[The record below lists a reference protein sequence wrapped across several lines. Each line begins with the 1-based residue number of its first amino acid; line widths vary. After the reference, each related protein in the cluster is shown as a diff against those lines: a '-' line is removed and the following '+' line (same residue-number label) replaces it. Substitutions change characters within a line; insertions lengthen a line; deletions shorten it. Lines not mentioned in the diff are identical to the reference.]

1 MRLGITRFLSEK
13 WKRQKSSMAIRWYIS
28 VADTERLSFENG
40 NWKREIGKAACD
52 RVGLKIETP
61 LLLKLETS
69 LLSDALQA
77 GRAWCRRRR
86 PSGRSF
92 RRGVPRVRGRICGA
106 CRLPIFLRDD
116 LSGF

>member
-13 WKRQKSSMAIRWYIS
+13 WKRQKSSMAIRWCIF
-28 VADTERLSFENG
+28 VADTEGLSFENG
-40 NWKREIGKAACD
+40 NWKREIGKAALD
-52 RVGLKIETP
+52 RVE
-61 LLLKLETS
+61 LKLETP

-106 CRLPIFLRDD
+106 CRLPIFLRD
-116 LSGF
+116 